1 MFYHQAKSF
10 LCAAATALVLTFH
23 LAASNVAQTLP
34 NSSALQPSPTNV
46 SVQLKA
52 TLGGHTKSIIAVAF
66 SQDGETLATGSQDG
80 TVRLWDVGRSEL
92 KATLGGAD
100 KYEWVQL
107 VWSPDGRSLAVY
119 DTRKLQVWDADKRE
133 LKFTLGAEHE
143 KILGLVWSPDG
154 QTLLTTGYK
163 GTAKLWNALTGS
175 LQATFLQDPPCP
187 KRSALET
194 ILAITLCADDF
205 HWVQGYFDAA
215 SRSVLTTS
223 LNYPPKHWDA
233 VTGKLRNTSLLTKT
247 PLDNGPDNYAMDYL
261 FSPDKRLAV
270 KGKFDE
276 VISIHDAT
284 TGELKMTLG
293 KIGHPLAFSPDGHLL
308 LVNEKRPL
316 KWTHNHDAL
325 SLWEVA
331 TGEKRVTFENQP
343 DGIHDIYWNPDGGS
357 LVAVGGSG
365 SRAQLID
372 VHTGR
377 VIAKL
382 LYGGCASDSL
392 WGNGCDPII
401 FSADGRLMLKQTKTL
416 NLLSGKSGELLA
428 TLDQAQPPAAFSPVN
443 GQLLVTIGKDKKS
456 ALLWEIDAK

>member
-1 MFYHQAKSF
+1 MFYPQAKPF
-10 LCAAATALVLTFH
+10 LCAAATAFALIFSI
-23 LAASNVAQTLP
+23 AASNVAQTLP
-34 NSSALQPSPTNV
+34 DSSARKSSQSRA

-66 SQDGETLATGSQDG
+66 SHDGEVLATGSKDG
-80 TVRLWDVGRSEL
+80 TVRLWDVGRNEL
-92 KATLGGAD
+92 KATLRGAD
-100 KYEWVQL
+100 NYEWVQL
-107 VWSPDGRSLAVY
+107 AWSPDGRSLAVY
-119 DTRKLQVWDADKRE
+119 DTRRLQVWDADKGE
-133 LKFTLGAEHE
+133 LKFTLAEQE
-143 KILGLVWSPDG
+143 KILGLAWSPDG

-163 GTAKLWNALTGS
+163 GTAKLWNASTGS

-187 KRSALET
+187 KRSALEK
-194 ILAITLCADDF
+194 ILAITPCVDDF
-205 HWVQGYFDAA
+205 HWVQGYFDAT
-215 SRSVLTTS
+215 SRSVMTTS
-223 LNYPPKHWDA
+223 FNYPPKHWDA
-233 VTGKLRNTSLLTKT
+233 VTGKLKNASLLTGT
-247 PLDNGPDNYAMDYL
+247 PINKGPDNYAMDYL

-270 KGKFDE
+270 KGEFDE
-276 VISIHDAT
+276 VVSIHDAT
-284 TGELKMTLG
+284 TGELKITLG
-293 KIGHPLAFSPDGHLL
+293 KIGHPLAFSPDGQLL
-308 LVNEKRPL
+308 LVSEKTPL
-316 KWTHNHDAL
+316 RWTRNYDVL

-365 SRAQLID
+365 SRAQLLD

-377 VIAKL
+377 LIEKL

-443 GQLLVTIGKDKKS
+443 EQLLVTIGKDKKS
-456 ALLWEIDAK
+456 ALLWEINAK